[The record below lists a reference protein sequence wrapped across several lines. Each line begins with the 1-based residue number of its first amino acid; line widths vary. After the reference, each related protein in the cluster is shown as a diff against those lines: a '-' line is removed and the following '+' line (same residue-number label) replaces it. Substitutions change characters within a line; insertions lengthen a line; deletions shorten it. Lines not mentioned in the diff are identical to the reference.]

1 MPHDSINSLKILK
14 VQDPPHMKTKPLHE
28 NLPQPPALVLM
39 CSPVKTGKSTIISNL
54 LLNESFFGPEY
65 FDDVHIISNTI
76 NNDVTS
82 RFLKE
87 RFNVED
93 TYTFNVED
101 TYTFLRSSASCW
113 RSRSHTR
120 RRTNLRS
127 H

>member
-1 MPHDSINSLKILK
+1 MQSSDAARSTPDRPHR
-14 VQDPPHMKTKPLHE
+14 
-28 NLPQPPALVLM
+28 LPRPPALVLM
-39 CSPVKTGKSTIISNL
+39 CSPVKTGKSTIISKL

-93 TYTFNVED
+93 TYIFTKYV
-101 TYTFLRSSASCW
+101 FLEGYA
-113 RSRSHTR
+113 
-120 RRTNLRS
+120 
-127 H
+127 

>member
-1 MPHDSINSLKILK
+1 MLAR
-14 VQDPPHMKTKPLHE
+14 QDD
-28 NLPQPPALVLM
+28 
-39 CSPVKTGKSTIISNL
+39 KTGKSTIISNL

-93 TYTFNVED
+93 TYNDEIFSKLLEKQKS
-101 TYTFLRSSASCW
+101 YEKW
-113 RSRSHTR
+113 R

-127 H
+127 HCSWMMCWAPSSGWLRST

>member
-1 MPHDSINSLKILK
+1 
-14 VQDPPHMKTKPLHE
+14 MKTKPLHE

-93 TYTFNVED
+93 TYTDEIVSKLLEKQKSYEKKDQVPVLDEED
-101 TYTFLRSSASCW
+101 FAKAIPKDAAWDSKACRGAETS
-113 RSRSHTR
+113 
-120 RRTNLRS
+120 
-127 H
+127 